1 MRKSED
7 QTRLPLPRPPRKPAR
22 LLSRARRPGRERCR
36 QGGPPSYRGTR
47 RTGTSGQGITPLKV
61 IYTGLILSGILIIII
76 LTSLSLGPAEISLKD
91 VLWWITGYKLV
102 DQTAWMILF
111 KIRLPRIFM
120 AGLVGFTLSL
130 GGVVFQALLRNPL
143 AEPFI
148 LGVSS
153 GAAVGAIIGIVL
165 GLGFNLGIP
174 LLSFMGALFT
184 ILLVMGIGSRHGGL
198 ESSTLLLTGVIV
210 NAFFTAVIMFFIAT
224 ASDSRLHSMLF
235 WLYGDLS
242 QSRYVQLS
250 ISLPPI
256 LIVSG
261 IIYFF
266 SHHLN
271 LIVGGEESALQ
282 MGVEVE
288 LLKWVSFLGISLV
301 TGVVVSFSG
310 IIGFVGLIVPHL
322 MRMFLGPDHRLLI
335 PASAIGGA
343 VFLIGADTLAR
354 TILAPSELPVG
365 VITAFLGAP
374 FFIWLLRQRGSQWTQ
389 S

>member
-1 MRKSED
+1 MKGNEEQRV
-7 QTRLPLPRPPRKPAR
+7 
-22 LLSRARRPGRERCR
+22 
-36 QGGPPSYRGTR
+36 
-47 RTGTSGQGITPLKV
+47 TPLKV
-61 IYTGLILSGILIIII
+61 LYTGLILTGMLVIIALI
-76 LTSLSLGPAEISLKD
+76 SLSLGPAKISLKD
-91 VLWWITGYKLV
+91 ILNWLIGYKTI

-111 KIRLPRIFM
+111 KIRLPRILL

-153 GAAVGAIIGIVL
+153 GAAVGAIIGIFF
-165 GLGFNLGIP
+165 GYGFTFGVP
-174 LLSFMGALFT
+174 LLSFVGALFT
-184 ILLVMGIGSRHGGL
+184 ILLVMGISSRHGGL
-198 ESSTLLLTGVIV
+198 ESSTLLLTGVII
-210 NAFFTAVIMFFIAT
+210 NAFFTAVIMFFITT

-242 QSRYVQLS
+242 QSKYVQLS
-250 ISLPPI
+250 ISLPFI
-256 LIVSG
+256 LIVSC
-261 IIYFF
+261 IIYIF
-266 SHHLN
+266 SRHLN

-288 LLKWVSFLGISLV
+288 LLKWIAFLGISLI
-301 TGVVVSFSG
+301 TGIVVAFSG

-322 MRMFLGPDHRLLI
+322 MRMILGPDHRLLI
-335 PASAIGGA
+335 PASSLGGA
-343 VFLIGADTLAR
+343 VFLIAADTLAR
-354 TILAPSELPVG
+354 TIISPSELPVG

-374 FFIWLLRQRGSQWTQ
+374 FFIYLLKSRGSQWTQ

>member
-1 MRKSED
+1 MKGNED
-7 QTRLPLPRPPRKPAR
+7 QRV
-22 LLSRARRPGRERCR
+22 
-36 QGGPPSYRGTR
+36 
-47 RTGTSGQGITPLKV
+47 TPLKV
-61 IYTGLILSGILIIII
+61 LYTGLILTGMLVIIAFI
-76 LTSLSLGPAEISLKD
+76 SLSLGPAKISLKD
-91 VLWWITGYKLV
+91 ILTWLIGYKTI

-111 KIRLPRIFM
+111 KIRLPRILL

-153 GAAVGAIIGIVL
+153 GAAVGAIIGIFF
-165 GLGFNLGIP
+165 GCGFTFGVP
-174 LLSFMGALFT
+174 LLSFVGALFT
-184 ILLVMGIGSRHGGL
+184 ILLVMGISSRHGGL
-198 ESSTLLLTGVIV
+198 ESSTLLLTGVII
-210 NAFFTAVIMFFIAT
+210 NAFFTAVIMFFITT

-242 QSRYVQLS
+242 QSKYVQLS
-250 ISLPPI
+250 ICLPCI
-256 LIVSG
+256 LIVSC
-261 IIYFF
+261 IIYIF
-266 SHHLN
+266 SRHLN

-288 LLKWVSFLGISLV
+288 LLKWIAFLGISLI
-301 TGVVVSFSG
+301 TGIVVAFSG

-322 MRMFLGPDHRLLI
+322 MRMILGPDHRLLI
-335 PASAIGGA
+335 PASSLGGA
-343 VFLIGADTLAR
+343 IFLIAADTLAR
-354 TILAPSELPVG
+354 TIISPSELPVG

-374 FFIWLLRQRGSQWTQ
+374 FFIYLLKSRGSQWTQ

>member
-1 MRKSED
+1 MRGSEY
-7 QTRLPLPRPPRKPAR
+7 
-22 LLSRARRPGRERCR
+22 
-36 QGGPPSYRGTR
+36 YRV
-47 RTGTSGQGITPLKV
+47 TPV
-61 IYTGLILSGILIIII
+61 RVMTTGLVLSGILLGMI
-76 LTSLSLGPAEISLKD
+76 LFSLCLGPAGISLKD
-91 VLWWITGYKLV
+91 ALTWVTGSRSV

-111 KIRLPRIFM
+111 KIRLPRILL
-120 AGLVGFTLSL
+120 AGLVGFTLAF

-148 LGVSS
+148 LGISS
-153 GAAVGAIIGIVL
+153 GAAVGTIIGIVL
-165 GLGFNLGIP
+165 GLGFNLGVP
-174 LLSFMGALFT
+174 LLSFMGAMFT
-184 ILLVMGIGSRHGGL
+184 ILLVMGIAGRHGGL
-198 ESSTLLLTGVIV
+198 ESSTLLLTGVII

-224 ASDSRLHSMLF
+224 TSGSRLHSMLF

-250 ISLPPI
+250 IGLPLI
-256 LIVSG
+256 LAVSG

-266 SHHLN
+266 SRHLN

-288 LLKWVSFLGISLV
+288 LLKWISFLGISLM
-301 TGVVVSFSG
+301 TGLVVSFSG

-322 MRMFLGPDHRLLI
+322 MRMVLGADHRLLM
-335 PASAIGGA
+335 PAAALGGA
-343 VFLIGADTLAR
+343 VFLIAADTFAR
-354 TILAPSELPVG
+354 TILSPSELPVG

-374 FFIWLLRQRGSQWTQ
+374 FFIYLLRQRGSQWTQ

>member
-1 MRKSED
+1 MRDNEN
-7 QTRLPLPRPPRKPAR
+7 QTRPPL
-22 LLSRARRPGRERCR
+22 RARRPAE
-36 QGGPPSYRGTR
+36 QGKAAWGK
-47 RTGTSGQGITPLKV
+47 SGQGITPLRV
-61 IYTGLILSGILIIII
+61 IYTGLILSGILLIII
-76 LTSLSLGPAEISLKD
+76 LISLSLGPAKISVKD
-91 VLWWITGYKLV
+91 VVTWVTGHRSV

-111 KIRLPRIFM
+111 RIRLPRILL

-153 GAAVGAIIGIVL
+153 GAAVGAITGIVF
-165 GLGFNLGIP
+165 GLGFNLGVP
-174 LLSFMGALFT
+174 LLSFLGALLT
-184 ILLVMGIGSRHGGL
+184 ISLVMGISSRHGGL

-224 ASDSRLHSMLF
+224 TSDSRLHSILF

-242 QSRYVQLS
+242 QSRYVHLS
-250 ISLPPI
+250 IGLPPI
-256 LIVSG
+256 LIVSA

-266 SHHLN
+266 SRHLN
-271 LIVGGEESALQ
+271 LIVGGEDSALQ
-282 MGVEVE
+282 MGVQVE
-288 LLKWVSFLGISLV
+288 LLKWILFLGVSLM
-301 TGVVVSFSG
+301 TGMVVSFSG

-335 PASAIGGA
+335 PASALGGA
-343 VFLIGADTLAR
+343 IFLIAADTLAR
-354 TILAPSELPVG
+354 MILSPSELPVG

-374 FFIWLLRQRGSQWTQ
+374 FFIYLLKQRGSQWTQ